1 MDGLGSKLLILEAS
15 SLIRIFRYLINIQTL
30 ATEMYR
36 FANGIP
42 PEAMNKVFQMREEYW
57 NLRFTSKYAIPL
69 IHSVYNCSE
78 SVSFI
83 GLEI

>member
-1 MDGLGSKLLILEAS
+1 
-15 SLIRIFRYLINIQTL
+15 
-30 ATEMYR
+30 MYR

-57 NLRFTSKYAIPL
+57 NLRFTSKYAIPP